1 MTQKYYIRLDESL
14 ASKLKEMERGE
25 IIDALETLAEE
36 SDEGESVDELSKYER
51 TKDIREDESISP
63 EERKRRLIR
72 ARRRGIPR

>member
-25 IIDALETLAEE
+25 IIDALETLAETTDEDE
-36 SDEGESVDELSKYER
+36 SEEELSQYNR

-72 ARRRGIPR
+72 ARRQGLPR